1 METVPVQLRKKSCIH
16 LWSAPSVDAEA
27 FHYHVSGEGEFLEGR
42 ADRYGMLGSGRC
54 AIVNGGLVKGV
65 GPTPL
70 VNQERHFYSTGGLI
84 ITDAVIEVI
93 YLEAISRLI
102 SDAIKPLSVSFT
114 NQMEEINLESAL
126 EAGYDLDEV
135 PLERKID
142 HGCLL
147 VREIPVRVA
156 HLYPMNLTRDE
167 ILNFLVA
174 HNPEIA
180 DAKPC
185 FIIQKFIR
193 KVSDNLAILFMNR
206 FSVGTTA
213 ISNFSIHG
221 VPFDVASSSFLR
233 DFRNCWIASGKIPVW
248 EENRFILNELV
259 AYIVDFLGIFD
270 INHIDEAVE
279 MIDETYDKLDWIWES
294 SLKRASLLMFGL
306 TLEEIDQLDEASAM
320 PLQNAILAYL
330 QKDTLDYDLYDGDIA
345 DWRAP
350 KWVGLNF
357 EDEFPLLLKKGA
369 PTSFELL
376 NQAFKAF
383 DFDFTDEHIRRCQK
397 ICASRL
403 PLTNVPTLELKLRN
417 LRNVSG
423 DINLGGYREV
433 LDEAMAYLDV
443 II

>member
-1 METVPVQLRKKSCIH
+1 METVPVQLRKKVCIN

-27 FHYHVSGEGEFLEGR
+27 FHYHVRGEGALLEGK

-54 AIVNGGLVKGV
+54 AIVNGGFIKGV

-84 ITDAVIEVI
+84 ITDAIIEVI
-93 YLEAISRLI
+93 YLDAIARLI
-102 SDAIKPLSVSFT
+102 PDAIQPLSVSFT
-114 NQMEEINLESAL
+114 DQMEEINLESAL
-126 EAGYDLDEV
+126 DAGYDLDEV

-147 VREIPVRVA
+147 VRDIPVRVA
-156 HLYPMNLTRDE
+156 HLYPMNLTREE
-167 ILNFLVA
+167 ILSFLVA

-180 DAKPC
+180 DEKPC

-193 KVSDNLAILFMNR
+193 KVSDNLAVLFMNR

-270 INHIDEAVE
+270 INNIDEAVE
-279 MIDETYDKLDWIWES
+279 LIDETYDKLDWIWES
-294 SLKRASLLMFGL
+294 SLKRASLLMLGF
-306 TLEEIDQLDEASAM
+306 TLDEIDQFDPDSVVA
-320 PLQNAILAYL
+320 LQDGILGYL
-330 QKDTLDYDLYDGDIA
+330 KKDTIDYDLYDGDIA

-357 EDEFPLLLKKGA
+357 EEEFPRLLIEGTS
-369 PTSFELL
+369 TSFEPL
-376 NQAFKAF
+376 NQAFNAF
-383 DFDFTDEHIRRCQK
+383 DFTFSDKHIQRCQK

-423 DINLGGYREV
+423 EINIDGYRAV

-443 II
+443 IF